1 MIWIPTLLIH
11 LLVAAWLREEHL
23 HPAGMMDVTGIS
35 WFPQVQTEPRQEG
48 KEMEGDSPK
57 HERGCAQ
64 CPAGALRDC
73 CSPCALTV
81 ADHRQSLLPL
91 GSLHPSC
98 SRAGVKPGNESP
110 AALCLSPCPALGP
123 FLPSCVWV
131 GNKGALIPVEIKT
144 CCLPAQLGGHKEICV
159 SSHSLAIPLKA
170 SLLIYTYIC
179 SLLYVAFTTYEM
191 ETL

>member
-1 MIWIPTLLIH
+1 MWQ
-11 LLVAAWLREEHL
+11 
-23 HPAGMMDVTGIS
+23 G
-35 WFPQVQTEPRQEG
+35 F
-48 KEMEGDSPK
+48 
-57 HERGCAQ
+57 
-64 CPAGALRDC
+64 
-73 CSPCALTV
+73 
-81 ADHRQSLLPL
+81 L
-91 GSLHPSC
+91 GSLRYRQSPGRRGRKWRVIPPNMNVAVPSAQQEHSGTAAPPVLSLLLITDNPCCHWVLFTPSC